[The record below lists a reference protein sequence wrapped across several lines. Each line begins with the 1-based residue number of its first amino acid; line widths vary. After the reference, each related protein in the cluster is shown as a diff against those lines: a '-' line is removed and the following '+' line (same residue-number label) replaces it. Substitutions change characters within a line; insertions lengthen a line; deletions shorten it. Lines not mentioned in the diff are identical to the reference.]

1 MIARWPKYAAKLLP
15 DVEQLADTYEIDHE
29 ERNVKQEEYAQGVLL
44 MFHPFRKLEGITRSI
59 LRLRSTF
66 QLHTD
71 VRRRTHPTADILDS
85 GTTWWES
92 YIARHDLHSDPDTAS
107 TLKSMQNFYE
117 SFCPSQNVTELLET
131 QYTDVEPVPREDRA
145 TDGFDVD
152 EHEFPLVDDDDNE
165 NFIENISA
173 NALVRQLAATLTS
186 IRSFDLKSW
195 LVTIPPLHA
204 SQAIAEST
212 NERQESKCHC
222 RSIST

>member
-1 MIARWPKYAAKLLP
+1 MSYEETTDEHDAQLLSTRQIYVFEEGHPGRQTTGHRYRMIARWPKYAAKLLP
-15 DVEQLADTYEIDHE
+15 DVEQLAYTYEIDHE
-29 ERNVKQEEYAQGVLL
+29 ERNVKREEYAQGVLL

-131 QYTDVEPVPREDRA
+131 KYTDVEHVLREDRA
-145 TDGFDVD
+145 TD
-152 EHEFPLVDDDDNE
+152 
-165 NFIENISA
+165 SM
-173 NALVRQLAATLTS
+173 LTS
-186 IRSFDLKSW
+186 INFRS
-195 LVTIPPLHA
+195 
-204 SQAIAEST
+204 
-212 NERQESKCHC
+212 
-222 RSIST
+222 